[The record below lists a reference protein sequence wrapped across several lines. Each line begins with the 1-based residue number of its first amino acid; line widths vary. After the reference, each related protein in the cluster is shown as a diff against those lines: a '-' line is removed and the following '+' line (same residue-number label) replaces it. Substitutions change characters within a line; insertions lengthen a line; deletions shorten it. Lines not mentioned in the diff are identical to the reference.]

1 MDLPVTVFDWWH
13 IIQICIFVAI
23 PFTVSFITLY
33 ELWLNDID
41 FDQNIERVLSI
52 NPCGGG
58 RGRAGEGEG
67 SRGGEREGRGGGEK
81 GRGGREGGE
90 GGEGGGCVCRN
101 DIFFI
106 FIR

>member
-33 ELWLNDID
+33 ELWLYDID

-58 RGRAGEGEG
+58 GGGGGRGEGGQGRGGGEGEG
-67 SRGGEREGRGGGEK
+67 GGRGRGREEK
-81 GRGGREGGE
+81 GRGGREGMM
-90 GGEGGGCVCRN
+90 GGCVWARH
-101 DIFFI
+101 
-106 FIR
+106 

>member
-52 NPCGGG
+52 NPCGEGGEGRGG
-58 RGRAGEGEG
+58 RRAGEG
-67 SRGGEREGRGGGEK
+67 RRRRGGGE
-81 GRGGREGGE
+81 GEGKRKEGE

-101 DIFFI
+101 DILFI